1 MKIVLDI
8 FGGDYA
14 PVEAIK
20 GAIEALK
27 VFDDFSLI
35 LVGDEQIIKDELNNN
50 KVKNQDRIEILH
62 STEIITNNES
72 PAIAIRAKKD
82 SSIVVGLNHLKYGN
96 ADAFVSAG
104 STGAVLTGAT
114 LLLKRITNVSRPA
127 LVPLLPTAKESKVVL
142 IDCGAN
148 LDSRPETIVQF
159 AKIGNAF
166 CKSVLKIANPKI
178 GLLNNG
184 AEEDKGSETYR
195 QVHKLLRENK
205 SINFIGNVEARYILS
220 GDIDVVVTDGFEGNI
235 ALKSSEGT
243 ALMMLKLI
251 EKGIRTGGL
260 RAKLGYLLL
269 KPVFKDLKK
278 VLDYNDYG
286 GAVLAGLE
294 KIVVKTHGSSKA
306 KTFTNAILQ
315 ARELILSNV
324 VETIAQELLN

>member
-127 LVPLLPTAKESKVVL
+127 LVPLLPTAKESNVVL

-166 CKSVLKIANPKI
+166 CKSVLKIANPKV

-184 AEEDKGSETYR
+184 VEEDKGSETYR

-324 VETIAQELLN
+324 VESIAQE

>member
-72 PAIAIRAKKD
+72 PTIAIRTKKD
-82 SSIVVGLNHLKYGN
+82 SSIVVGLSHLKYGN

-127 LVPLLPTAKESKVVL
+127 LVPLLPTAKESQVVL

-220 GDIDVVVTDGFEGNI
+220 GDIDVVVTDGFEGNV

-324 VETIAQELLN
+324 VESIAQELLN